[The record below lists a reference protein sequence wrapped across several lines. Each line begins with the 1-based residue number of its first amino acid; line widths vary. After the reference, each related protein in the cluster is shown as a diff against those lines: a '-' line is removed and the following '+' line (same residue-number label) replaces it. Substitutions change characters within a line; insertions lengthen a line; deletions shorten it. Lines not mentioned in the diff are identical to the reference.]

1 MVLPGADGGPG
12 ATDGD
17 RPQPR
22 RQWQARW
29 ILAAVIGLIGAVVY
43 TVAVVNGK
51 ADSALLFVGVPTLLA
66 MAAANAPISSAYG
79 RVTQAI
85 TIGLLIT
92 AVMWHEGFIC
102 VVLAA
107 PLLYVTGLV
116 VTWVVLAIRRGFRA
130 YAFVLPLLLLT
141 SGEGVTADL
150 RVNPDQAVEVVRV
163 LPLTVDEV
171 AAKLAAGPHAA
182 TLRSPVLKA
191 LGMPVPQQIEG
202 DGLDVG
208 DRWML
213 GYHGSAHGPGGHIVT
228 EVTGRSAQ
236 QVRFGFV
243 TDTTINARWFTWNDA
258 TISWHRVDD
267 RHTEVRLHLGYE
279 RRLDPFWYFGP
290 IQEGLMHE
298 GGAHLLDM
306 LDLR

>member
-1 MVLPGADGGPG
+1 MVLPGED
-12 ATDGD
+12 DD

-22 RQWQARW
+22 GQWRARW
-29 ILAAVIGLIGAVVY
+29 MLAAVIGLIGAAVY
-43 TVAVVNGK
+43 TAMVVTGRG
-51 ADSALLFVGVPTLLA
+51 DSALLFVGVPTLLA
-66 MAAANAPISSAYG
+66 IAVANTPTNSAYG

-85 TIGLLIT
+85 TLGLLAT

-107 PLLYVTGLV
+107 PLLYVTGWL
-116 VTWVVLAIRRGFRA
+116 VTWVVLAIRRRFRA
-130 YAFVLPLLLLT
+130 YAFVLPLLLLS
-141 SGEGVTADL
+141 SGEGLTGDL

-163 LPLTVDEV
+163 LPMTVDEV
-171 AAKLAAGPHAA
+171 AATLAAGPHAA

-191 LGMPVPQQIEG
+191 LGMPVPQQVEG
-202 DGLDVG
+202 DGLELG
-208 DRWML
+208 DRWMF

-228 EVTGRSAQ
+228 EVTGRSAR

-258 TISWHRVDD
+258 TISWQQVDD

-306 LDLR
+306 LALR